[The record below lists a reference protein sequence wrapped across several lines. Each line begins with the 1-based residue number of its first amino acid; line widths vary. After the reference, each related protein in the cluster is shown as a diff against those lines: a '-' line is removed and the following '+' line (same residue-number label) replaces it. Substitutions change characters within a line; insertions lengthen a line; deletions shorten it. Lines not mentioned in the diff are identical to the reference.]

1 MTKPATANLPTE
13 VRDDDSILLECYQSM
28 LRIRK
33 IEQRLSRLFAD
44 KEVPGFIHLS
54 IGQESVPV
62 AVSRHLRATDTI
74 AATHRGHGQALA
86 KGIDL
91 NGFFAEMMGK
101 ASGIC
106 RGRGGSMHIA
116 EAKVGM
122 LGANGIVGG
131 GMSIATGSA
140 LAQKLRG
147 TGGIAVCYFGDGA
160 LAEGIF
166 LECLNLA
173 ALWSL
178 PCLFACENNGW
189 GEFSRTD
196 RQFCGRLEQ
205 LAGAFNVPYRQADGL
220 DVLAVDAL
228 AGELIAGM
236 REHSHPAVL
245 ECKVERFHGH
255 FEGDPQKYR
264 NPAELAALVD
274 RDPIAHA
281 RRRLEAAGVD
291 AARLAEIDALLDSA
305 IEAAVDLGRAAAQPD
320 FDAACADVYA
330 S

>member
-1 MTKPATANLPTE
+1 MSKQSPAAAACSGPATDT
-13 VRDDDSILLECYQSM
+13 LLACYRAM

-33 IEQRLSRLFAD
+33 VEQRLSKLFAD

-62 AVSRHLRATDTI
+62 AISAHLHNSDTI

-91 NGFFAEMMGK
+91 NGFVAEMMGRE
-101 ASGIC
+101 SGIC

-131 GMSIATGSA
+131 GMPIATGSA
-140 LAQKLRG
+140 LAHKLSG
-147 TGGIAVCYFGDGA
+147 QGSIAVCYFGDGA

-166 LECLNLA
+166 HECLNLA

-178 PCLFACENNGW
+178 PVLFACENNGW

-196 RQFCGRLEQ
+196 RQFCGKLEQ
-205 LAGAFNVPYRQADGL
+205 LAGAFGVTYRYADGL
-220 DVLAVDAL
+220 HVGEVYAVAAD
-228 AGELIAGM
+228 LIATM
-236 REHSHPAVL
+236 RSDRRPAVL
-245 ECKVERFHGH
+245 ECKVDRFHGH

-264 NPAELAALVD
+264 DPAELAALAD
-274 RDPIAHA
+274 KDPIVHA
-281 RRRLEAAGVD
+281 RLDLERSGIAA
-291 AARLAEIDALLDSA
+291 ATLAGIEAELDREIDA
-305 IEAAVDLGRAAAQPD
+305 AVDFARSAPQPD
-320 FDAACADVYA
+320 FASARADVYA
-330 S
+330 H

>member
-1 MTKPATANLPTE
+1 MSKKSPAAAASSAKT
-13 VRDDDSILLECYQSM
+13 DDTLLACYRAM

-33 IEQRLSRLFAD
+33 VEQRLSKLFAD

-62 AVSRHLRATDTI
+62 AISRHLRDSDTI

-91 NGFFAEMMGK
+91 HGFVAEMMGRE
-101 ASGIC
+101 SGIC

-140 LAQKLRG
+140 LAHKLSG
-147 TGGIAVCYFGDGA
+147 QGDIAVCYFGDGA

-166 LECLNLA
+166 HECLNLA

-178 PCLFACENNGW
+178 PVLFACENNGW

-196 RQFCGRLEQ
+196 RQFCGKLAQ
-205 LAGAFNVPYRQADGL
+205 LAGAFDVTYRFANGL
-220 DVLAVDAL
+220 DVAEVTQVAGALIDVMRVD
-228 AGELIAGM
+228 
-236 REHSHPAVL
+236 RRPAVL

-264 NPAELAALVD
+264 DPAELAALAD
-274 RDPIAHA
+274 KDPLAHA
-281 RRRLEAAGVD
+281 RLALERAGVD
-291 AARLAEIDALLDSA
+291 PASLDALDAELTRE
-305 IEAAVDLGRAAAQPD
+305 IEAAVDAARAAPQPD
-320 FDAACADVYA
+320 FASARADVYA
-330 S
+330 H

>member
-1 MTKPATANLPTE
+1 MSKKPTAPRSGSDLDT
-13 VRDDDSILLECYQSM
+13 LLTCYRGM

-33 IEQRLSRLFAD
+33 VEQRLSKLFAD
-44 KEVPGFIHLS
+44 KEIPGFIHLS

-86 KGIDL
+86 KGVDL
-91 NGFFAEMMGK
+91 NGFVAEMMGRE
-101 ASGIC
+101 AGIC

-131 GMSIATGSA
+131 GISLATGSA
-140 LAQKLRG
+140 LAHKLAG
-147 TGGIAVCYFGDGA
+147 KGDIAVCYFGDGA

-166 LECLNLA
+166 HECINLA

-178 PCLFACENNGW
+178 PVLFACENNGW

-196 RQFCGRLEQ
+196 RQFCGKLEQ
-205 LAGAFNVPYRQADGL
+205 MAGAFGVPYRYADGL
-220 DVLAVDAL
+220 NVVEVTEV
-228 AGELIAGM
+228 AGDIIATM
-236 REHSHPAVL
+236 RQDGRPAVL
-245 ECKVERFHGH
+245 ECRVERFHGH

-264 NPAELAALVD
+264 DPAEMAALAEKDPLARAHAALLAAGQD
-274 RDPIAHA
+274 AG
-281 RRRLEAAGVD
+281 RLD
-291 AARLAEIDALLDSA
+291 AMEAEIDAEID
-305 IEAAVDLGRAAAQPD
+305 AAVEFARAAPIPD
-320 FDAACADVYA
+320 FTSARADVYA
-330 S
+330 QA

>member
-1 MTKPATANLPTE
+1 MTKKSSVAGTTRSDPDTDT
-13 VRDDDSILLECYQSM
+13 LLACYRGM

-33 IEQRLSRLFAD
+33 VEQRLSKLFAD
-44 KEVPGFIHLS
+44 KEIPGFIHLS

-62 AVSRHLRATDTI
+62 AISRHLRDSDTI

-91 NGFFAEMMGK
+91 NGFVAEMMGREL
-101 ASGIC
+101 GIC

-131 GMSIATGSA
+131 GIPLATGSA
-140 LAQKLRG
+140 LAHKLAGRG
-147 TGGIAVCYFGDGA
+147 DIAVCYFGDGA

-166 LECLNLA
+166 HECLNLA

-178 PCLFACENNGW
+178 PVLFACENNGW

-196 RQFCGRLEQ
+196 LQFCGKLEQ
-205 LAGAFNVPYRQADGL
+205 LAGAFGVTYRHADGL
-220 DVLAVDAL
+220 DVGAVTKVASD
-228 AGELIAGM
+228 LIATM
-236 REHSHPAVL
+236 RKDNRPAVL
-245 ECKVERFHGH
+245 ECRVERFHGH

-264 NPAELAALVD
+264 DPAELAALAD
-274 RDPIAHA
+274 KDPLA
-281 RRRLEAAGVD
+281 RARSALAERGIDAVHFAALEADIDAELD
-291 AARLAEIDALLDSA
+291 AAVEFA
-305 IEAAVDLGRAAAQPD
+305 RAAPQPD
-320 FDAACADVYA
+320 FASARADVYA
-330 S
+330 

>member
-1 MTKPATANLPTE
+1 MSKKSPSAAARSAPSSDT
-13 VRDDDSILLECYQSM
+13 LLACYRAM

-33 IEQRLSRLFAD
+33 VEQRLSKLFAD

-62 AVSRHLRATDTI
+62 AISAHLRDSDTI

-91 NGFFAEMMGK
+91 DGFVAEMMGRE
-101 ASGIC
+101 SGIC

-140 LAQKLRG
+140 LAHKLSG
-147 TGGIAVCYFGDGA
+147 KGDIAVCYFGDGA

-166 LECLNLA
+166 HECLNLA

-178 PCLFACENNGW
+178 PVLFACENNGW

-196 RQFCGRLEQ
+196 RQFCGKLEQ
-205 LAGAFNVPYRQADGL
+205 LAGAFDVTYRFADGL
-220 DVLAVDAL
+220 DV
-228 AGELIAGM
+228 GEVFGVAADLIDTM
-236 REHSHPAVL
+236 RNDRRPAVL

-264 NPAELAALVD
+264 DPAELAALAD
-274 RDPIAHA
+274 KDPVA
-281 RRRLEAAGVD
+281 RARLALERHGVD
-291 AARLAEIDALLDSA
+291 ATRLAAIEDELERE
-305 IEAAVDLGRAAAQPD
+305 IEAAVERARAAPQPD
-320 FDAACADVYA
+320 FASARADVYA
-330 S
+330 H